1 MIDLFEKCR
10 DIVGKIDN
18 GDEKEARKDLIL
30 LLDECKK
37 HSIPY
42 IPLLNHL
49 IRKLGLFPYMKDSA
63 IWQDCIALNFF
74 ETDIGGDETAVL
86 HIDQSN
92 ILKKLLEGKNLLV
105 SAPTS
110 FGKSFI
116 IDAYIATKK
125 PSNVVIIL
133 PTVALTDET
142 RRRLHNKFG
151 GLYNIITQQDEEIK
165 ERNLFIFPQERAFAY
180 LGKFPAIDILI
191 VDEFYKASSTIHD
204 ERYASLVKI
213 IIELKKIAAQ
223 CYFIAPDF
231 ELEPDDYP
239 LTKGMTLLSVDRFTV
254 YTEIHEDY
262 KEITQNENKA
272 EQKEERLV
280 ELLCLGRKNLV
291 YAGDPSNIKEVSDIV
306 KRRLAPVNN
315 SKLNLFSSYLIEQ
328 YGTNYRLIDLI
339 KRGVGIHDGKI
350 HRPLA
355 QLQIKLFSEDSGL
368 TSVISS
374 SSIIEGVNTS
384 AENVVLWSNKIAK
397 KILSSYSYN
406 NIIGRAGR
414 MFKYFV
420 GRVFL
425 LETPPSVVK
434 PQSLS
439 LEYTDEVV
447 SSIEETDR
455 DFELSKEQIAK
466 IKSKEIEFNE
476 RWGNGTYQKLRNA
489 LRSKV
494 FDIALVSEVLTEI
507 TTNRKAWNEVNISRF
522 LDNKASNWSFRI
534 TESIARFAKLPLRST
549 YAIIKAFSRNWEL
562 GVPEIIKIMPNG
574 ANTVESYFDF
584 ERKIA
589 YKFTHFLSI
598 FVSVYNSY
606 YNTDID
612 ISDCLSRISNVFLP
626 KLVYQLEEYGLPRSL
641 SKKIVNAGL
650 IELDNPN
657 MTLTNAILRFKEI
670 GKDKLSESIPGKHA
684 FEDYILEHFYS
695 GI

>member
-1 MIDLFEKCR
+1 MIDLFVRCR
-10 DIVGKIDN
+10 DIANKIDN
-18 GDEKEARKDLIL
+18 GSELDARKDLIL
-30 LLDECKK
+30 LLDACKK
-37 HSIPY
+37 HSTPY
-42 IPLLNHL
+42 TPLLNHL
-49 IRKLGLFPYMKDSA
+49 IRKMGLFPYMKDSA

-74 ETDIGGDETAVL
+74 ETDIGGDEPAVL

-92 ILKKLLEGKNLLV
+92 ILKKLLKGDNLLV

-116 IDAYIATKK
+116 IDAYIASKK
-125 PSNVVIIL
+125 PNNVVIIL

-151 GLYNIITQQDEEIK
+151 GTYNIITQQDEEIK
-165 ERNLFIFPQERAFAY
+165 ERNLFIFPQERAFSY

-191 VDEFYKASSTIHD
+191 VDEFYKASSTFRD

-239 LTKGMTLLSVDRFTV
+239 LTKGMTLLPVDRFTV

-262 KEITQNENKA
+262 KEINQNKNKA
-272 EQKEERLV
+272 AQKETRLV
-280 ELLCLGRKNLV
+280 ELLFSGHKNLV

-315 SKLNLFSSYLIEQ
+315 SKLNLFSSYLIDQ
-328 YGTNYRLIDLI
+328 YGTNYRLIELI
-339 KRGVGIHDGKI
+339 RRGVGIHDGKI

-355 QLQIKLFSEDSGL
+355 QLQIKLFSEDCGL
-368 TSVISS
+368 TSVVSS

-384 AENVVLWSNKIAK
+384 AENVVLWSNRIAK
-397 KILSSYSYN
+397 KILSPYSYN

-425 LETPPSVVK
+425 LEAPPLVVK
-434 PQSLS
+434 PQLLS

-447 SSIEETDR
+447 SSIEETDKA
-455 DFELSKEQIAK
+455 FELSPEQIAK

-476 RWGNGTYQKLRNA
+476 RWGKGIYQKLKFA

-494 FDIALVSEVLTEI
+494 FDIALVNEVLTEI
-507 TTNRKAWNEVNISRF
+507 TTNRKAWNVVNISRF
-522 LDNKASNWSFRI
+522 IDNEVSNWSFGI
-534 TESIARFAKLPLRST
+534 TKSIAKFAKLPLSNT
-549 YAIIKAFSRNWEL
+549 YSIIKAFSRNWEL
-562 GVPEIIKIMPNG
+562 SVPEIINLMPNG
-574 ANTVESYFDF
+574 ANSVEAYFDY

-606 YNTDID
+606 YNEDID
-612 ISDCLSRISNVFLP
+612 ITDCLSRISNVFLP

-657 MTLTNAILRFKEI
+657 MSLAGAIERFKEI
-670 GKDKLSESIPGKHA
+670 GRNKLSASIPGKHA

>member
-10 DIVGKIDN
+10 DIVAKIDN
-18 GDEKEARKDLIL
+18 GDELEARKDLIL
-30 LLDECKK
+30 LLDVCKK

-42 IPLLNHL
+42 TPLLNHL

-63 IWQDCIALNFF
+63 IWQDCVASNFF
-74 ETDIGGDETAVL
+74 EADIGEDAPAVL

-92 ILKKLLEGKNLLV
+92 ILKKLLAGKNLLV

-116 IDAYIATKK
+116 IDAFIATKK
-125 PSNVVIIL
+125 PNNVVIIL

-151 GLYNIITQQDEEIK
+151 GQYNIITQQDEEIK
-165 ERNLFIFPQERAFAY
+165 ERNLFIFPQERAFSY

-223 CYFIAPDF
+223 YYFIAPDF

-239 LTKGMTLLSVDRFTV
+239 LTKGMTLLSIDRFTV

-262 KEITQNENKA
+262 KEITRNENKT
-272 EQKEERLV
+272 EQKEARLV
-280 ELLCLGRKNLV
+280 ELLSMGHKNLV

-339 KRGVGIHDGKI
+339 RRGVGIHDGKI

-355 QLQIKLFSEDSGL
+355 QLQIRLFSEDSGL
-368 TSVISS
+368 SSVISS
-374 SSIIEGVNTS
+374 SSIIDGVNTS
-384 AENVVLWSNKIAK
+384 AENVVLWSNRIAK

-425 LETPPSVVK
+425 LETPPPVVK

-439 LEYTDEVV
+439 LEYTDEVI

-466 IKSKEIEFNE
+466 IKSKEIKFNE
-476 RWGNGTYQKLRNA
+476 CWGNGTYQKLRNA

-494 FDIALVSEVLTEI
+494 FDIALVNEVLTEI
-507 TTNRKAWNEVNISRF
+507 TTNRKAWNEANISRF
-522 LDNKASNWSFRI
+522 LDNKVSNWSFGI
-534 TESIARFAKLPLRST
+534 TESIAKFAKLPPRST
-549 YAIIKAFSRNWEL
+549 HAIIKAFSRNWEL
-562 GVPEIIKIMPNG
+562 SVPKIIEIMPNG
-574 ANTVESYFDF
+574 ANSVEAYFDY

-598 FVSVYNSY
+598 FVSVYSSY
-606 YNTDID
+606 YNVDID
-612 ISDCLSRISNVFLP
+612 ITDSLSRISNAFLP

-641 SKKIVNAGL
+641 SKKIVNAGH

-657 MTLTNAILRFKEI
+657 MTLADAIERFKEI
-670 GKDKLSESIPGKHA
+670 GRDKLCESIPDKHA

>member
-10 DIVGKIDN
+10 DIVAKIDS
-18 GDEKEARKDLIL
+18 GDELEARKDLIL
-30 LLDECKK
+30 LLDVCKK

-42 IPLLNHL
+42 TPLLNHL

-63 IWQDCIALNFF
+63 IWQDCVASNFF
-74 ETDIGGDETAVL
+74 EADIGEDAPAVL

-92 ILKKLLEGKNLLV
+92 ILKKLLAGKNLLV

-116 IDAYIATKK
+116 IDAFIANKK
-125 PSNVVIIL
+125 PNNVVIIL

-151 GLYNIITQQDEEIK
+151 GQYNIITQQDEEIK
-165 ERNLFIFPQERAFAY
+165 ERNLFIFPQERAFSY

-223 CYFIAPDF
+223 YYFIAPDF

-239 LTKGMTLLSVDRFTV
+239 LTKGMTLLSIDRFTV

-262 KEITQNENKA
+262 KEITRNENKT
-272 EQKEERLV
+272 EQKEARLV
-280 ELLCLGRKNLV
+280 ELLSMGHKNLV

-339 KRGVGIHDGKI
+339 RRGVGIHDGKI

-355 QLQIKLFSEDSGL
+355 QLQIRLFSEDSGL
-368 TSVISS
+368 SSVISS

-384 AENVVLWSNKIAK
+384 AENVVLWSNRIAK

-425 LETPPSVVK
+425 LETPPPVVK

-439 LEYTDEVV
+439 LEYTDEFV

-476 RWGNGTYQKLRNA
+476 CWGNGTYQKLRNA

-494 FDIALVSEVLTEI
+494 FDIALVNEVLTEI
-507 TTNRKAWNEVNISRF
+507 TTNRKAWNEANISRF
-522 LDNKASNWSFRI
+522 LDNKVSNWSFGI
-534 TESIARFAKLPLRST
+534 TESIARFAKLPPRST
-549 YAIIKAFSRNWEL
+549 HAIIKAFSRNWEL
-562 GVPEIIKIMPNG
+562 SVPKIIEIMPNG
-574 ANTVESYFDF
+574 ANSVEAYFDY

-589 YKFTHFLSI
+589 YKFTHFLST
-598 FVSVYNSY
+598 FVSVYSSY
-606 YNTDID
+606 YNVDID
-612 ISDCLSRISNVFLP
+612 ITDSLSRISNAFLP

-641 SKKIVNAGL
+641 SKKIVNAGH

-657 MTLTNAILRFKEI
+657 MTLADAIERFKEI
-670 GKDKLSESIPGKHA
+670 GRDKLCESIPDKHA